1 MTRIGVREL
10 GYRCRHKESSR
21 LSEIEL
27 KKRTEDGLKD
37 IVDLHK
43 GVASAGRPQRNL
55 QRQSRQDVGLTWPV
69 HVTSDQLPHLFH
81 LSLGRHYA
89 LE

>member
-1 MTRIGVREL
+1 MTRIGIIEL
-10 GYRCRHKESSR
+10 GYRCCHKESSR

-43 GVASAGRPQRNL
+43 GVASAG
-55 QRQSRQDVGLTWPV
+55 WPP
-69 HVTSDQLPHLFH
+69 SLPAQPTPA
-81 LSLGRHYA
+81 SVQAGCWP
-89 LE
+89 